1 MRSSSSKKIL
11 FLLIIGLIIL
21 GLIPFGKRQAI
32 QYSQRDSQVILEEK
46 VPGEAWLY
54 WLYYN
59 PIGQLSLEAMV
70 KRKFISHWY
79 GQEMD
84 HASSK
89 EKINDF
95 VAEYQID
102 MSDFQEKEYESF
114 NDFFYRKLKPESR
127 PINNDSLVIVSPA
140 DGKILVYPN
149 ITNTDFIIKGYQFNV
164 LEFLENDSL
173 ADHFNNAS
181 LMIIRLCP
189 TDYHRYHFPVNGN
202 ITLEKKL
209 KGDYYSVSPIALKKK
224 VELITM
230 NKREFTIIESPVF
243 GSVLMMEVGATM
255 VGSMIRTYK
264 DSLVDKG
271 EEKGYFK
278 FGGSTVVLLFQ
289 ESMLEIDQDL
299 IDNSAKGIETEVKMG
314 EQVALRLIED

>member
-1 MRSSSSKKIL
+1 M
-11 FLLIIGLIIL
+11 IIGLIIL

-95 VAEYQID
+95 IAEYQID

-127 PINNDSLVIVSPA
+127 LINNDSLVIVSPA

-278 FGGSTVVLLFQ
+278 FGGSTVVLLFE